1 MEKMRLVPVDQ
12 ARSMDPASVDPLK
25 KAKSSSADGD
35 GDDVVIAKMQDAFI
49 RKNDRKKIL
58 EQKNLDD
65 FAKKVKPILSSS
77 ADNFQEVLKSFNG
90 DEQALARTILNII
103 ARLPKVS
110 LVKNQLFIDG
120 QIYDADATQMVK
132 DIIKNKITGAESV
145 LQLLRGA
152 NDNELSG
159 IPDDDN
165 ASMMSYDETFDET
178 LIPYLAREGQA
189 TVMENVAG
197 AQASPRRRG
206 RKKKSGPSPIGAST
220 PIRPKVRTSP
230 LKTRRQRFAEA
241 VKKTKTVSP
250 RDILQQLNAQG
261 RKNGGKKPQQWVT
274 YN

>member
-25 KAKSSSADGD
+25 KAKSSSAD